1 MKKGL
6 LKRLKTEQQPVPES
20 EKFIDLGDIDI
31 EGLDLES
38 GGGGGMELRV
48 AEVNTFEDLG
58 PVVEEV
64 YDGNMV
70 LVDISSLSTD
80 DTAMRRVAN
89 ELKSVA
95 RDVNG
100 DVAGV
105 GKNMLAVTP
114 TGVFI
119 NRDILRGAY

>member
-6 LKRLKTEQQPVPES
+6 LKRLKSEPQPVPES

-38 GGGGGMELRV
+38 GAGGMELRV
-48 AEVNTFEDLG
+48 AEVTTFDDLG
-58 PVVEEV
+58 PVIDQV
-64 YDGNMV
+64 YDGNMI
-70 LVDISSLSTD
+70 LVDISALSTD
-80 DTAMRRVAN
+80 DSAMRRVAN

-105 GKNMLAVTP
+105 GKNILAVTP

-119 NRDILRGAY
+119 NREVLRGPY

>member
-6 LKRLKTEQQPVPES
+6 LKRLKTESQPVPES

-31 EGLDLES
+31 DGLDLE
-38 GGGGGMELRV
+38 GGAGGMELRV
-48 AEVNTFEDLG
+48 AEVTTFEDLG
-58 PVVEEV
+58 PVVDQV
-64 YDGNMV
+64 YDGNLV
-70 LVDISSLSTD
+70 LVDISALSTD

-119 NRDILRGAY
+119 NRDVLRGAY

>member
-6 LKRLKTEQQPVPES
+6 LKRLKTEPQPVAES

-31 EGLDLES
+31 EGLELSS
-38 GGGGGMELRV
+38 GAGGMELRV
-48 AEVNTFEDLG
+48 AEVNTFDDLG

-64 YDGNMV
+64 YNGNLI
-70 LVDISSLSTD
+70 LVDISALSTD
-80 DTAMRRVAN
+80 DTAMRRIAN

-105 GKNMLAVTP
+105 GKNMFAVTP

-119 NRDILRGAY
+119 NRQVLRGPY

>member
-6 LKRLKTEQQPVPES
+6 LKRLKTEPQPVPES

-31 EGLDLES
+31 DSLDLQ
-38 GGGGGMELRV
+38 GGAAGMQLRV
-48 AEVNTFEDLG
+48 AEVTTFEDLG
-58 PVVEEV
+58 PVVDEV
-64 YDGNMV
+64 YDGNLV
-70 LVDISSLSTD
+70 LVDISALSTD
-80 DTAMRRVAN
+80 DTAMRRIAN

-105 GKNMLAVTP
+105 GKNMLAVAP
-114 TGVFI
+114 TGVII
-119 NRDILRGAY
+119 NRDVLRGSY

>member
-6 LKRLKTEQQPVPES
+6 LKRLKTDPQPVPES

-31 EGLDLES
+31 EGLDLE
-38 GGGGGMELRV
+38 GGAAGLQLRV

-58 PVVEEV
+58 PVVDEV
-64 YDGNMV
+64 YDGNLV
-70 LVDISSLSTD
+70 LVDISALSTD

-119 NRDILRGAY
+119 NRDVIRGAY

>member
-1 MKKGL
+1 
-6 LKRLKTEQQPVPES
+6 VS
-20 EKFIDLGDIDI
+20 
-31 EGLDLES
+31 
-38 GGGGGMELRV
+38 
-48 AEVNTFEDLG
+48 
-58 PVVEEV
+58 
-64 YDGNMV
+64 
-70 LVDISSLSTD
+70 
-80 DTAMRRVAN
+80 
-89 ELKSVA
+89 

>member
-6 LKRLKTEQQPVPES
+6 LKRLKTETQPVPES

-31 EGLDLES
+31 EGLELE
-38 GGGGGMELRV
+38 GGGAGMELRV

-70 LVDISSLSTD
+70 LVDISALATD
-80 DTAMRRVAN
+80 DTAMRRIAN

-105 GKNMLAVTP
+105 ARNVLAVTP

-119 NRDILRGAY
+119 NRDVIRGRY

>member
-6 LKRLKTEQQPVPES
+6 LKRLKTDPQPVPES
-20 EKFIDLGDIDI
+20 EKFIDLGDVDI

-38 GGGGGMELRV
+38 SAGGIELRV
-48 AEVNTFEDLG
+48 AEVNTFDDLG

-64 YDGNMV
+64 YNGNV
-70 LVDISSLSTD
+70 ILVDISALSAD

-105 GKNMLAVTP
+105 GKNLLAVTP

-119 NRDILRGAY
+119 NRDVLRGPY

>member
-6 LKRLKTEQQPVPES
+6 LKRLKTEQQPVPDS

-31 EGLDLES
+31 EGLEMES
-38 GGGGGMELRV
+38 GAGGMELRV

-58 PVVEEV
+58 PVVDQV

-70 LVDISSLSTD
+70 LVDISALSTD
-80 DTAMRRVAN
+80 DTAMRRIAN

-95 RDVNG
+95 RDVDG

-105 GKNMLAVTP
+105 GKNILAVTP

-119 NRDILRGAY
+119 NRDILRGPY

>member
-6 LKRLKTEQQPVPES
+6 LKRLKTETQPVPES
-20 EKFIDLGDIDI
+20 EKFIDLGDINL
-31 EGLDLES
+31 EGLELES
-38 GGGGGMELRV
+38 SAGGMELRV

-64 YDGNMV
+64 YDGNLV
-70 LVDISSLSTD
+70 LVDISALSTD
-80 DTAMRRVAN
+80 DIAMRRVAN

-114 TGVFI
+114 TGVYI
-119 NRDILRGAY
+119 NRDVLRGAY

>member
-6 LKRLKTEQQPVPES
+6 LKRLKTESKPVPES

-31 EGLDLES
+31 EGLELES
-38 GGGGGMELRV
+38 SAGGMELRV
-48 AEVNTFEDLG
+48 AEVTTFDDLG
-58 PVVEEV
+58 PVVDQV
-64 YDGNMV
+64 YDGNMI
-70 LVDISSLSTD
+70 LVDISALSTD
-80 DTAMRRVAN
+80 DAAMRRVAN

-105 GKNMLAVTP
+105 GKNILAVTP
-114 TGVFI
+114 TGVYI
-119 NRDILRGAY
+119 NREVLRGPY

>member
-6 LKRLKTEQQPVPES
+6 LKRLKAEPQPVPES

-38 GGGGGMELRV
+38 GAGGMELRV
-48 AEVNTFEDLG
+48 AEVTTFEDLG
-58 PVVEEV
+58 PVIDQV
-64 YDGNMV
+64 YDGNMI
-70 LVDISSLSTD
+70 LVDISALSTD
-80 DTAMRRVAN
+80 DSAMRRVAN

-105 GKNMLAVTP
+105 GKNILAVTP

-119 NRDILRGAY
+119 NREVLRGPY

>member
-6 LKRLKTEQQPVPES
+6 LKRLKTEPQPVPES

-31 EGLDLES
+31 EGLELES
-38 GGGGGMELRV
+38 SAGGMELRV
-48 AEVNTFEDLG
+48 AEVTTFDDLG
-58 PVVEEV
+58 PVVDQV
-64 YDGNMV
+64 YDGNMI
-70 LVDISSLSTD
+70 LVDISALSTD
-80 DTAMRRVAN
+80 DAAMRRVAN

-105 GKNMLAVTP
+105 GKNILAVTP
-114 TGVFI
+114 TGVYI
-119 NRDILRGAY
+119 NREVLRGPY

>member
-6 LKRLKTEQQPVPES
+6 LKRLKTESKPVPES

-31 EGLDLES
+31 EGLELES
-38 GGGGGMELRV
+38 SAGGMELRV
-48 AEVNTFEDLG
+48 AEVNTFDDLG
-58 PVVEEV
+58 PVIDQV
-64 YDGNMV
+64 YDGNMI
-70 LVDISSLSTD
+70 LVDISALSTD
-80 DTAMRRVAN
+80 DAAMRRVAN

-105 GKNMLAVTP
+105 GKNILAVTP
-114 TGVFI
+114 TGVYI
-119 NRDILRGAY
+119 NREVLRGPY

>member
-6 LKRLKTEQQPVPES
+6 LKRLKTEPQPVPES

-31 EGLDLES
+31 EGLDLE
-38 GGGGGMELRV
+38 GGAAGMELRV

-58 PVVEEV
+58 PVVDQV
-64 YDGNMV
+64 YDGNLV
-70 LVDISSLSTD
+70 LVDISALSTD
-80 DTAMRRVAN
+80 DTAMRRIAN

-114 TGVFI
+114 TGVFV
-119 NRDILRGAY
+119 NRDVIRGAY

>member
-6 LKRLKTEQQPVPES
+6 LKRLKSEPQPVPES
-20 EKFIDLGDIDI
+20 EKFIDLGDINI
-31 EGLDLES
+31 EGLDLE
-38 GGGGGMELRV
+38 GGPGGMELRV

-58 PVVEEV
+58 PVVDAV
-64 YDGNMV
+64 YDGNLV
-70 LVDISSLSTD
+70 LVDISALSTD

-89 ELKSVA
+89 ELKSVS

>member
-6 LKRLKTEQQPVPES
+6 LKRLKTDPRPVPES

-31 EGLDLES
+31 EGLELES
-38 GGGGGMELRV
+38 GAGGMELRV
-48 AEVNTFEDLG
+48 AEVTTFEDLG
-58 PVVEEV
+58 PVIEQV
-64 YDGNMV
+64 YDGNMI
-70 LVDISSLSTD
+70 LVDISALSTD
-80 DTAMRRVAN
+80 DMAMRRIAN

-105 GKNMLAVTP
+105 GKNILAVTP
-114 TGVFI
+114 TGVYI
-119 NRDILRGAY
+119 NREVLRGPY

>member
-6 LKRLKTEQQPVPES
+6 LKRLKTEPQPVPES

-31 EGLDLES
+31 EGLDLE
-38 GGGGGMELRV
+38 GGPAGMELRV

-58 PVVEEV
+58 PVIDQV
-64 YDGNMV
+64 YDGNLV
-70 LVDISSLSTD
+70 LVDISALSTD
-80 DTAMRRVAN
+80 DAAMRRIAN
-89 ELKSVA
+89 ELKSVS

-119 NRDILRGAY
+119 NRDVLRGAY

>member
-6 LKRLKTEQQPVPES
+6 LKRLKSEPQPVPES

-31 EGLDLES
+31 EGLDLE
-38 GGGGGMELRV
+38 GGPGGMELRV

-58 PVVEEV
+58 PVVDAV
-64 YDGNMV
+64 YDGNLV
-70 LVDISSLSTD
+70 LVDISALSTD

-89 ELKSVA
+89 ELKSVS

>member
-6 LKRLKTEQQPVPES
+6 LKRLKTEPQPVPES

-31 EGLDLES
+31 EGLDLEGGAS
-38 GGGGGMELRV
+38 GMQLRV

-58 PVVEEV
+58 PVVDEV
-64 YDGNMV
+64 YNGNLV
-70 LVDISSLSTD
+70 LVDISALSTD

-114 TGVFI
+114 TGIAI

>member
-6 LKRLKTEQQPVPES
+6 LKRLKTEPQPVPES

-31 EGLDLES
+31 EGLDLE
-38 GGGGGMELRV
+38 GGAAGMQLRV

-58 PVVEEV
+58 PVVDEV
-64 YDGNMV
+64 YDGNLV
-70 LVDISSLSTD
+70 LVDISALSTD
-80 DTAMRRVAN
+80 DTAMRRIAN

-105 GKNMLAVTP
+105 GKNMLAITP
-114 TGVFI
+114 TGVFV
-119 NRDILRGAY
+119 NREIIRGAF

>member
-6 LKRLKTEQQPVPES
+6 LKRLKTEPQPVPES

-31 EGLDLES
+31 EGLELES
-38 GGGGGMELRV
+38 STGGMELRV
-48 AEVNTFEDLG
+48 AEINTFEDLG
-58 PVVEEV
+58 PVIEEV
-64 YDGNMV
+64 YNGNMI

-89 ELKSVA
+89 ELKSVS

-105 GKNMLAVTP
+105 GKNLLAVTP

-119 NRDILRGAY
+119 NRDVLRGPY

>member
-6 LKRLKTEQQPVPES
+6 LKRLKTEPQPVPES

-31 EGLDLES
+31 EGLDLE
-38 GGGGGMELRV
+38 GGPGGMELRV

-58 PVVEEV
+58 PVVDAV
-64 YDGNMV
+64 YDGNLV
-70 LVDISSLSTD
+70 LVDISALSTD

-89 ELKSVA
+89 ELKSVS

>member
-6 LKRLKTEQQPVPES
+6 LKRLKTESKPVPES

-31 EGLDLES
+31 EGLELES
-38 GGGGGMELRV
+38 SAGGMELRV
-48 AEVNTFEDLG
+48 AEVTTFEDLG
-58 PVVEEV
+58 PAIDQV
-64 YDGNMV
+64 YDGNLV
-70 LVDISSLSTD
+70 LVDISALSTD
-80 DTAMRRVAN
+80 DIAMRRVAN

-105 GKNMLAVTP
+105 GKNILAVTP

-119 NRDILRGAY
+119 NRDVLRGPY

>member
-6 LKRLKTEQQPVPES
+6 LKRLKSEPQPVPES

-31 EGLDLES
+31 EGLELES
-38 GGGGGMELRV
+38 GAGGMELRV
-48 AEVNTFEDLG
+48 AEVTTFEDLG
-58 PVVEEV
+58 PVIDQV
-64 YDGNMV
+64 YDGNMI
-70 LVDISSLSTD
+70 LVDISALSTD
-80 DTAMRRVAN
+80 DSAMRRVAN

-105 GKNMLAVTP
+105 GKNILAVTP

-119 NRDILRGAY
+119 NREVLRGPY

>member
-6 LKRLKTEQQPVPES
+6 LKRLKTDSSPVPES

-31 EGLDLES
+31 EGLELQAAA
-38 GGGGGMELRV
+38 GGMELRV

-58 PVVEEV
+58 PVVDEV
-64 YDGNMV
+64 YNGNLI
-70 LVDISSLSTD
+70 LVDISALSTD

-119 NRDILRGAY
+119 NRDVLRGPY